1 MSTASSEIIQS
12 GFGQGFSKEVEA
24 ILAVA
29 DRGLLYAQ
37 EIREN
42 LQKAGMVIYEKIDL
56 PDIEPPRI
64 DVQDDPEQWV
74 SDEIETT
81 DEEYAE

>member
-1 MSTASSEIIQS
+1 MSTGSSEIIQS

-24 ILAVA
+24 ILGVA

-42 LQKAGMVIYEKIDL
+42 LQKAGMVIYDKIDL

-64 DVQDDPEQWV
+64 DDPEEWV
-74 SDEIETT
+74 SDDTETD
-81 DEEYAE
+81 DEEQAE